1 MAEGAFTLTREEQI
15 AYIKVE
21 ARRGK
26 SASEIL
32 KALEEVASESIL
44 GYSTIK
50 RWVREFNNG
59 RTVVSN
65 KHMCGRTL
73 SATKDENVENVA
85 KLLEADRRYTCDEI
99 AYELDISHGSDIT
112 F

>member
-1 MAEGAFTLTREEQI
+1 MSEDAFTLTREEQI

-26 SASEIL
+26 GASEIL
-32 KALEEVASESIL
+32 KALEEVDSGSIL

-59 RTVVSN
+59 RIVISS
-65 KHMCGRTL
+65 KHLC
-73 SATKDENVENVA
+73 
-85 KLLEADRRYTCDEI
+85 
-99 AYELDISHGSDIT
+99 
-112 F
+112 